1 MKEHIGQTKWN
12 KNSKGVGFAAL
23 IVCATFWGWSFFAT
37 TIVVQIVSP
46 IEVIAV
52 RWAIAAAIFL
62 VLIAAGK
69 IRINLKKPETK
80 MLMLASFCQPFVYSL
95 FETAGIK
102 YTSTSESSIIIS
114 TIPCFTMI
122 LGVLLFKRKITP
134 LMIASIA
141 TAFTGVI
148 ICTVFSPAFSLGGKW
163 YGYALLFGA
172 TSISGIY
179 SNLSARLSKA
189 YSPLELTAVMA
200 IMSGAGFQI
209 INLLMGN
216 GFRCYG
222 ILFSDPAGC
231 VSILMLGI
239 FCSCVCYILLNVGL
253 SRLHPA
259 VATNCSASISTS
271 VGVIS
276 GVVAAGDPFGW
287 FIVVGLVVT
296 LTGVILSSRVE

>member
-1 MKEHIGQTKWN
+1 MEKNN
-12 KNSKGVGFAAL
+12 KLIAYGAL
-23 IVCATFWGWSFFAT
+23 VLCATFWGWSFFAT
-37 TIVVQIVSP
+37 TVVVQIASP
-46 IEVIAV
+46 IEVIAI
-52 RWAIAAAIFL
+52 RWMIAAVIFL
-62 VLIAAGK
+62 VLIAMGK
-69 IRINLKKPETK
+69 IRIDLKRKETK
-80 MLMLASFCQPFVYSL
+80 LLMLTAFCQPFIYSL
-95 FETAGIK
+95 FETSGIK

-122 LGVLLFKRKITP
+122 LGVLFFKRKVSP
-134 LMIASIA
+134 LMIASIVI
-141 TAFTGVI
+141 AFTGVT

-179 SNLSARLSKA
+179 SNLSAKISKV
-189 YSPLELTAVMA
+189 YNPLEITAVMA
-200 IMSGAGFQI
+200 IMSGLWFQVI
-209 INLLMGN
+209 SLLMGN
-216 GFRCYG
+216 GFGSYVRM
-222 ILFSDPAGC
+222 FSAPGSTIA
-231 VSILMLGI
+231 ILMLGV

-259 VATNCSASISTS
+259 IATNVSASISTS